1 VAAGLLDRIAAERGA
16 VAGAAERRFSVDQWI
31 SDYLIPSVGL
41 LGFGG
46 NQYTYGLNQTYDR
59 QRVQQIPSTLPGY
72 SAALRS
78 SPPAFAA
85 QMVRAM
91 VMSQARFVYRNPPW
105 HRTPRR
111 VFGSARLRL
120 LERPWPGAST
130 GELLSRMEWHA
141 GLAGSAYVVRQ
152 PNRLRVI
159 RPDWTGVLFG
169 SELEPDDPAGALDA
183 ELLGYVYQNG
193 GLRAGN
199 NSEPVTLLPSDVAH
213 WSPIPDPEIP
223 EMGQSW
229 VTATLRE
236 IQGDSAA
243 TEHKLN
249 FFRNGATPNMV
260 VKGLPAVTREQ
271 FNDMVDMLEERHTGL
286 SNAYR
291 TLYLVAGADATVVG
305 ADLKQIDFKQ
315 TQGAGETR
323 ISLVGRV
330 PAALLG
336 ISEGLAGSA
345 LNAGNFGMA
354 RRMFADTWLY
364 PTLQDVAGTLAQIV
378 DVPDDAE
385 LWFDTTDIPL
395 LREDGK
401 DAAEIEQIKSQ
412 TITQYV
418 REGFTPESA
427 VAATNAQ
434 DVKLLVHTG
443 LVSVQLQPPGIT
455 LGDDGQN
462 GEGSESTSD

>member
-1 VAAGLLDRIAAERGA
+1 
-16 VAGAAERRFSVDQWI
+16 
-31 SDYLIPSVGL
+31 
-41 LGFGG
+41 
-46 NQYTYGLNQTYDR
+46 
-59 QRVQQIPSTLPGY
+59 
-72 SAALRS
+72 
-78 SPPAFAA
+78 
-85 QMVRAM
+85 
-91 VMSQARFVYRNPPW
+91 
-105 HRTPRR
+105 
-111 VFGSARLRL
+111 
-120 LERPWPGAST
+120 
-130 GELLSRMEWHA
+130 
-141 GLAGSAYVVRQ
+141 
-152 PNRLRVI
+152 
-159 RPDWTGVLFG
+159 
-169 SELEPDDPAGALDA
+169 
-183 ELLGYVYQNG
+183 
-193 GLRAGN
+193 
-199 NSEPVTLLPSDVAH
+199 
-213 WSPIPDPEIP
+213 
-223 EMGQSW
+223 
-229 VTATLRE
+229 
-236 IQGDSAA
+236 
-243 TEHKLN
+243 
-249 FFRNGATPNMV
+249 
-260 VKGLPAVTREQ
+260 
-271 FNDMVDMLEERHTGL
+271 
-286 SNAYR
+286 
-291 TLYLVAGADATVVG
+291 VVG

-455 LGDDGQN
+455 LGDDDGQQN
-462 GEGSESTSD
+462 GEGSEGTSD